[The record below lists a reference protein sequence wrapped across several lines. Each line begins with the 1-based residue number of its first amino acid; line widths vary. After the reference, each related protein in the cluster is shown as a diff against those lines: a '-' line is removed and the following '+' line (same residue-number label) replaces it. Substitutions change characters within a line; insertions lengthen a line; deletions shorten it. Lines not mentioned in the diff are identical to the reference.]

1 MLRWGMVSN
10 RTYLT
15 PRQIS
20 ARWHWHPESVRRK
33 LRTRRDRLPCLRIGG
48 RLLIDLAVVERFEA
62 EHSISAYAPFAAA
75 GQGDSAI
82 TPVAARATGP
92 GPGRVEP
99 AVSTVQPLGQP

>member
-1 MLRWGMVSN
+1 MVSN

-62 EHSISAYAPFAAA
+62 EHSTAAYAPWVAQ
-75 GQGDSAI
+75 GQGDPAGAL
-82 TPVAARATGP
+82 VAARASVPGLGP
-92 GPGRVEP
+92 VQP
-99 AVSTVQPLGQP
+99 AVLTTQSQGER

>member
-20 ARWHWHPESVRRK
+20 ERWHWHRESVRRK
-33 LRTRRDRLPCLRIGG
+33 LRAQRDRLPCLRIGG

-62 EHSISAYAPFAAA
+62 EHSSSAYAPFAAG
-75 GQGDSAI
+75 GQVDSAL
-82 TPVAARATGP
+82 TPVAARASGP
-92 GPGRVEP
+92 GTGRAEP
-99 AVSTVQPLGQP
+99 AAPTLQSLGQP